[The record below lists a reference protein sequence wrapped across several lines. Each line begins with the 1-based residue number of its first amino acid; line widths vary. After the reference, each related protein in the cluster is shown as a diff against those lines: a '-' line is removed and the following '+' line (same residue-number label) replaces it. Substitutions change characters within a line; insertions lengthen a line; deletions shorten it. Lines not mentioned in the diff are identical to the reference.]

1 MERVDRYEIVA
12 AIGRGGMGV
21 VYHARDT
28 LLHRD
33 VAVKVM
39 STLAAGDPEM
49 KARFEREARAAA
61 QLAHPNVVTIHD
73 FGYHHDGS
81 PFIAMELLK
90 GRDLHQAMHEG
101 PELTLDRRLWIL
113 AQVLAALSHA
123 HRVGVIHRDV
133 KPANIF
139 LGHDGSVKVLDFGM
153 ARFTQTP
160 ASTGGIVGTADY
172 MSPEQVR
179 GAVVDGRCDV
189 FSCGCVLYELL
200 TGHRPFQAESIVTTI
215 YKILHDEPD
224 YQLLPPGT
232 EPLVAVLE
240 RSLAKDLDFRYATAY
255 GFAQDLGRILH
266 LPQAPGRPLFED
278 LLKLQ
283 DPATALPEGPT
294 PLPEQAEPK
303 RGDRSTIDLTRPAG
317 SATPRP
323 GDPSSRWRARPA
335 LLALLLVAL
344 LALLASLRSRGWIHP
359 PPPASVAAVPAPSGG
374 RPAEPSPR
382 LSPQPPAA
390 EVRPSPRPR
399 SSAPTV
405 MAPPPD
411 RAAVAPLSASPS
423 ASSIVTGRFEGYVT
437 DERCKEKGATDD
449 HWACAQS
456 CQRKG
461 YKLLFYTGGKL
472 YTLVGV
478 ERIRGDKDRK
488 VTVDAR
494 LDLRTSTLTVLD
506 PTKPR

>member
-1 MERVDRYEIVA
+1 MEKVGRYEIVA

-39 STLAAGDPEM
+39 SVLAAGDPEM
-49 KARFEREARAAA
+49 KVRFEREARAAA

-73 FGYHHDGS
+73 FGYHDDGS

-101 PELTLDRRLWIL
+101 PELTLDRKLWIL

-123 HRVGVIHRDV
+123 HCAGVVHRDV

-200 TGHRPFQAESIVTTI
+200 TGHRPFQADSIVTTI

-224 YQLLPPGT
+224 YALLPPGT

-240 RSLAKDLDFRYATAY
+240 RSLAKDLAFRYATAY
-255 GFAQDLGRILH
+255 EFAQDLGRILH
-266 LPQAPGRPLFED
+266 LPPAPGRPLFED

-283 DPATALPEGPT
+283 DPAAALPEGPT
-294 PLPEQAEPK
+294 PLPDPAEPK
-303 RGDRSTIDLTRPAG
+303 RGDRSTVDLTRPAG
-317 SATPRP
+317 ATPRP
-323 GDPSSRWRARPA
+323 ASSRSLSRPA

-344 LALLASLRSRGWIHP
+344 LALWSSLRGRQWVSA
-359 PPPASVAAVPAPSGG
+359 PPPASVAAGPAAALP
-374 RPAEPSPR
+374 PPM
-382 LSPQPPAA
+382 SPQPRVSSLPTSQTEPQPLSRVPSGVALPALGQPA
-390 EVRPSPRPR
+390 
-399 SSAPTV
+399 SAL
-405 MAPPPD
+405 
-411 RAAVAPLSASPS
+411 LSASPPS
-423 ASSIVTGRFEGYVT
+423 SSIVAGRFEGYVT

-449 HWACAQS
+449 HWDIAPT

-478 ERIRGDKDRK
+478 ERIRGDKNRK
-488 VTVDAR
+488 VVVDGR
-494 LDLRTSTLTVLD
+494 LDLRTNTLTVLD
-506 PTKPR
+506 SSRPR

>member
-1 MERVDRYEIVA
+1 MEKVGRYEIVA
-12 AIGRGGMGV
+12 VIGHGGMGV
-21 VYHARDT
+21 VYHARDR

-39 STLAAGDPEM
+39 SVLAAGDPEM
-49 KARFEREARAAA
+49 KVRFEREARAAA

-73 FGYHHDGS
+73 FGYHDDGS

-90 GRDLHQAMHEG
+90 GRDLHQAMYEG
-101 PELTLDRRLWIL
+101 PELALDRKLWIV

-123 HRVGVIHRDV
+123 HHAGVVHRDV

-179 GAVVDGRCDV
+179 GAVVDGRCDI

-200 TGHRPFQAESIVTTI
+200 AGCRPFQAESIVTTI

-240 RSLAKDLDFRYATAY
+240 RSLAKDLAFRYATAY
-255 GFAQDLGRILH
+255 EFAQDLGRILH
-266 LPQAPGRPLFED
+266 LPETPAGRPLFEE

-283 DPATALPEGPT
+283 DPAAALLQGPA
-294 PLPEQAEPK
+294 PLADGEAK

-317 SATPRP
+317 VATPGPNRQ
-323 GDPSSRWRARPA
+323 GLRARPA
-335 LLALLLVAL
+335 WLGLFLVALVAL
-344 LALLASLRSRGWIHP
+344 LALWVGLRGQQWVSA
-359 PPPASVAAVPAPSGG
+359 PPPASVAAGPA
-374 RPAEPSPR
+374 AALPSPM
-382 LSPQPPAA
+382 SPQPRVSSLPTSETA
-390 EVRPSPRPR
+390 PTPQPRPR
-399 SSAPTV
+399 APAG
-405 MAPPPD
+405 APPLGQP
-411 RAAVAPLSASPS
+411 ASASLSASPPS
-423 ASSIVTGRFEGYVT
+423 SSIVTGRFEGYVT
-437 DERCKEKGATDD
+437 DEKCKELGATDD
-449 HWACAQS
+449 HWDCAQT

-488 VTVDAR
+488 VVVDGR
-494 LDLRTSTLTVLD
+494 LDLRTKTLTVLD
-506 PTKPR
+506 SSRPR

>member
-1 MERVDRYEIVA
+1 MENVGRYEIVA

-21 VYHARDT
+21 VYHARDR

-39 STLAAGDPEM
+39 SVLAAGDPEM
-49 KARFEREARAAA
+49 KVRFEREARAAA

-73 FGYHHDGS
+73 FGYHDDGS

-90 GRDLHQAMHEG
+90 GRDLQQAMYEG
-101 PELTLDRRLWIL
+101 PELALDRKLWIL

-123 HRVGVIHRDV
+123 HHAGVVHRDV

-179 GAVVDGRCDV
+179 GAVVDGRCDI

-200 TGHRPFQAESIVTTI
+200 AGRRPFLAESIVTTI

-224 YQLLPPGT
+224 YGLLPPGT

-240 RSLAKDLDFRYATAY
+240 RSLAKDLAFRYATAY
-255 GFAQDLGRILH
+255 EFAQDLGRILH
-266 LPQAPGRPLFED
+266 LPETPAGRPLFEE

-283 DPATALPEGPT
+283 DPAAALLQGPA
-294 PLPEQAEPK
+294 PLPDGEPK

-317 SATPRP
+317 VATPRP
-323 GDPSSRWRARPA
+323 VRQGLRARPA
-335 LLALLLVAL
+335 LLGLPLVVL
-344 LALLASLRSRGWIHP
+344 LALWVGLRGQQWVSAP
-359 PPPASVAAVPAPSGG
+359 PPPPM
-374 RPAEPSPR
+374 
-382 LSPQPPAA
+382 SPQPRVSSPPTSETA
-390 EVRPSPRPR
+390 PPPRPR
-399 SSAPTV
+399 APAG
-405 MAPPPD
+405 APPLGQP
-411 RAAVAPLSASPS
+411 ASASLSASPPS
-423 ASSIVTGRFEGYVT
+423 SSIVTGRFEGYVT

-449 HWACAQS
+449 HWDCAQT

-488 VTVDAR
+488 VTVDGR
-494 LDLRTSTLTVLD
+494 LDLRTSTLTVLGS
-506 PTKPR
+506 PRPR

>member
-1 MERVDRYEIVA
+1 MEKVGRYEIVA

-39 STLAAGDPEM
+39 SVLAAGDPEM
-49 KARFEREARAAA
+49 KVRFEREARAAA

-73 FGYHHDGS
+73 FGYHDDGS

-101 PELTLDRRLWIL
+101 PEIALDRKLWIL

-123 HRVGVIHRDV
+123 HCAGVVHRDV

-179 GAVVDGRCDV
+179 GAVVDGRCDL

-200 TGHRPFQAESIVTTI
+200 TGHRPFQADSIVTTI

-224 YQLLPPGT
+224 YGLLPPGT

-240 RSLAKDLDFRYATAY
+240 RSLAKDLAFRYATAY
-255 GFAQDLGRILH
+255 EFAQDLGRILH
-266 LPQAPGRPLFED
+266 LPPAPGRPLFED

-283 DPATALPEGPT
+283 DPAAALPEGPT
-294 PLPEQAEPK
+294 PLPDPAEPK
-303 RGDRSTIDLTRPAG
+303 RGDRSTVDLTRPAG
-317 SATPRP
+317 ATPRP
-323 GDPSSRWRARPA
+323 GGESSRSHARPA

-344 LALLASLRSRGWIHP
+344 LALWSSLRGRQWVSA
-359 PPPASVAAVPAPSGG
+359 PPPASVAAGPVASLP
-374 RPAEPSPR
+374 PR

-390 EVRPSPRPR
+390 EVRSSPSPR
-399 SSAPTV
+399 SSAPA
-405 MAPPPD
+405 MKPPPD
-411 RAAVAPLSASPS
+411 RAAAAPLSASPP

-437 DERCKEKGATDD
+437 DESCKKKGATDD
-449 HWACAQS
+449 HWDCAQI

-478 ERIRGDKDRK
+478 ERIRGDKNRK
-488 VTVDAR
+488 VMVDGR
-494 LDLRTSTLTVLD
+494 LDLRANTLTVLD
-506 PTKPR
+506 SSRSR